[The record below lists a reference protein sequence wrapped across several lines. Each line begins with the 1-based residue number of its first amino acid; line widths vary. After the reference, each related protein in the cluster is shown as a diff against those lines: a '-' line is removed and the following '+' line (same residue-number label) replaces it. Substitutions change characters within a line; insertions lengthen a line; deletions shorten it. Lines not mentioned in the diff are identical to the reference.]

1 MSTLERYQN
10 CVIGSTVNLRFFTYN
25 SNNRQDLYEVQK
37 VEIWYLDPEEV
48 TETNTDGRR
57 LIETITTITNPEV
70 GEYLISVDLT
80 DGEYVIG
87 NYLDIWYVVFEDGED
102 PVEET
107 KQFEIYPDLWYTGTT
122 PIVYDFSFRFQPNRL
137 RRGSKQYLIIQIRPN
152 VRQQSELEEYYLNL
166 AIAAPMK
173 ISICQECVECMPEE
187 QDLRLVVDRED
198 VPYREKC
205 LGYYFLDTSED
216 GLDMKEGIYS
226 VYFEML
232 FGESTYISEKIQLQI
247 M

>member
-107 KQFEIYPDLWYTGTT
+107 KQFEIYPDL
-122 PIVYDFSFRFQPNRL
+122 
-137 RRGSKQYLIIQIRPN
+137 
-152 VRQQSELEEYYLNL
+152 
-166 AIAAPMK
+166 
-173 ISICQECVECMPEE
+173 
-187 QDLRLVVDRED
+187 
-198 VPYREKC
+198 
-205 LGYYFLDTSED
+205 
-216 GLDMKEGIYS
+216 
-226 VYFEML
+226 
-232 FGESTYISEKIQLQI
+232 
-247 M
+247 